1 MMPHIGPSPQFSSR
15 KRKRSEPE
23 LVLGFTDRDKEGTTQ
38 PHHDAL
44 MVTLQIAGC
53 DVRRVM
59 INQGSGAEIMYPD
72 LYQGLGLKL
81 EDLSQY
87 DMTLV
92 GFDGKVVL
100 LVGQIKLPI
109 VAEGTEVLVNSMVV
123 HAYSPYTAIL
133 A

>member
-1 MMPHIGPSPQFSSR
+1 
-15 KRKRSEPE
+15 
-23 LVLGFTDRDKEGTTQ
+23 
-38 PHHDAL
+38 

-53 DVRRVM
+53 DVKRVM
-59 INQGSGAEIMYPD
+59 IDQGSGVEIMHPD

-100 LVGQIKLPI
+100 LGRQIKLPI
-109 VAEGTEVLVNSMVV
+109 VAEGTEVLVNFMVV
-123 HAYSPYTAIL
+123 HAYSPYMAIL